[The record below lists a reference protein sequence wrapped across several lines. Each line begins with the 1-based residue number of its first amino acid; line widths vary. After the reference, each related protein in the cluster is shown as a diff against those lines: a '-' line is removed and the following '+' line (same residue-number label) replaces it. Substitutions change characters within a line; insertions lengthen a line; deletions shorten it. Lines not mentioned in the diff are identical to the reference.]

1 MTSQLPFSFETLG
14 SQIDHLISEFGE
26 YASNHIPEGDD
37 VKNSIRTVIPKLPG
51 DLSVDLAE
59 TETEFIVTCD
69 LPGAEKENVIIK
81 LQNPTTL
88 YIKADMRAAV
98 AEGDAAAEEVPAAD
112 DAAAAD
118 GPIVTE
124 RTEVYHLRERR
135 VRSRERT
142 LHLPSGVTAEGAK
155 ATFKN
160 GIMELI
166 LPKIT
171 LKEGVEITIE

>member
-26 YASNHIPEGDD
+26 YASSHIPEGDD

-59 TETEFIVTCD
+59 TEKEFIVTCD

-88 YIKADMRAAV
+88 YIKADMESAT
-98 AEGDAAAEEVPAAD
+98 AEGAAIAESAE
-112 DAAAAD
+112 
-118 GPIVTE
+118 T
-124 RTEVYHLRERR
+124 YHLRERR

-142 LHLPSGVTAEGAK
+142 LQLPSGVTAEGAK

-171 LKEGVEITIE
+171 LEEGVEITIE